1 MSVGKQIKSHKSLVI
16 GLFYLSL
23 KKNCIFTPNAS
34 KATKIVQFGYEM
46 NKICYF
52 EVKGV
57 IV

>member
-1 MSVGKQIKSHKSLVI
+1 MSVGKQIKSYKSLVI

-23 KKNCIFTPNAS
+23 KEICISTPNAS
-34 KATKIVQFGYEM
+34 KATKIVQFGFEM
-46 NKICYF
+46 NKICSF